1 METNQLVI
9 NYRKWFRLWL
19 VWMVFLVGV
28 YLLQLLLDHPLLLGD
43 VAELGGI
50 LLSKGSASFLGCSL
64 FGRQRFL
71 GLAVSGDL
79 VLQEAL
85 LHLQELLRLPQPL
98 LVLTPLRLVCRRR
111 DSFDF
116 KDVHHHIPQL
126 FS

>member
-64 FGRQRFL
+64 FG
-71 GLAVSGDL
+71 
-79 VLQEAL
+79 
-85 LHLQELLRLPQPL
+85 
-98 LVLTPLRLVCRRR
+98 
-111 DSFDF
+111 
-116 KDVHHHIPQL
+116 
-126 FS
+126 